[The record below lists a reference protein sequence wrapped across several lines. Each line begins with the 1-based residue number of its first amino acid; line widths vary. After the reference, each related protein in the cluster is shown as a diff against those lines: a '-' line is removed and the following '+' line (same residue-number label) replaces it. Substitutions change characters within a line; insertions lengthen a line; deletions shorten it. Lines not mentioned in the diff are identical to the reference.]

1 MRLDR
6 YLVERGLVESRENAK
21 RLIQEGKVRVEGKVV
36 QKLSLIHI

>member
-6 YLVERGLVESRENAK
+6 YLVERGLVESREKAK

-36 QKLSLIHI
+36 QLSLIHI